1 MNMKLWSYIDY
12 YCENN
17 EGCDT
22 RGSIVYDNDDDTT
35 VDVDDGDDNYF
46 DHDHDGDADDDFAS
60 LSYLKCKIRTHLL
73 VKTECNNWIDY
84 HH

>member
-1 MNMKLWSYIDY
+1 MKLWSCIDY
-12 YCENN
+12 HCENN

-22 RGSIVYDNDDDTT
+22 RGRIVHDNNDDDTT
-35 VDVDDGDDNYF
+35 GDVDDGDDNYF

-84 HH
+84 RH